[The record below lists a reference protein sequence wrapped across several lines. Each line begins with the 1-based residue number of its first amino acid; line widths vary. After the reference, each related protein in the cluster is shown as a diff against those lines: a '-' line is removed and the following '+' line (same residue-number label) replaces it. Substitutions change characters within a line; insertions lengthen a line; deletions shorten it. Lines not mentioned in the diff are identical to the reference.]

1 MRLKVARNALIIC
14 AIFCSVTSTAHAS
27 KEDGVEFLAYVTGN
41 TLYDQ
46 CKSNEDNPKFLM
58 CISYIW
64 GAVDYDNALFNA
76 GLINRTYCIPPDV
89 QSGQLKDVVLQYL
102 SRHPEKRQLSGG
114 ALITFALHESFPC
127 SQGGGK

>member
-46 CKSNEDNPKFLM
+46 CKSNE
-58 CISYIW
+58 